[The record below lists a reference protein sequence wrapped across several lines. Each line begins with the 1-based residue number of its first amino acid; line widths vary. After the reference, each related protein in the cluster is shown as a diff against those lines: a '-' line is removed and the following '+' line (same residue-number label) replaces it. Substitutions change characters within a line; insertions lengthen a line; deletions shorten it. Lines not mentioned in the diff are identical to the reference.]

1 MAECKRITVEPLT
14 QEAFAPFG
22 KLIEF
27 SEHPEDERFE
37 VLIREEVHPWRIAMF
52 RVRIRQAQRL
62 ECHPESMESFEPV
75 RGMGVLLCAAPDR
88 PEKVHAFPL
97 DAPVCLNKDVW
108 HEVIALSGEALY
120 KITENCEVSSEFYPF
135 SQPVGVE
142 ICIPGKGEKA

>member
-1 MAECKRITVEPLT
+1 M
-14 QEAFAPFG
+14 
-22 KLIEF
+22 
-27 SEHPEDERFE
+27 
-37 VLIREEVHPWRIAMF
+37 LIREEVHPWRIAMF

-97 DAPVCLNKDVW
+97 DAPVCLNKGVW

-120 KITENCEVSSEFYPF
+120 KITENCEVSSEILPLL
-135 SQPVGVE
+135 STGWGRNLHSGE
-142 ICIPGKGEKA
+142 GGEGLSCIVHPYSLY